1 MARGN
6 TPGLIKRGRIWH
18 IKKRIKGYGRLNES
32 TGTTDRVE
40 AERYLAFRLNQ
51 IRQITIYGERPPVF
65 FREAA
70 RKFLEENSH
79 LKSLKRAALAL
90 DTVDP
95 YIGDKPLEQVHNDTL
110 AQFKKDRQA
119 KGIKAATI
127 NRDIDVVRRVLNL
140 SARMWRHPNG
150 MTYLSTAP
158 LLTHVKGEGR
168 KPYPLSWEEQR
179 RFLQELPPHL
189 ESLALFDLNTGLRLG
204 ELCSLRWHWEVEV
217 PELGCSVF
225 ILPGTNTKNGDERV
239 VVLNRIARRV
249 LDAQRGKHPEHVFV
263 YKGRPVTRMINTAW
277 KKARARA
284 GLSDL
289 RVHDLRHTFGH
300 RLRAAGVSLEDR
312 KALLGH
318 RSDEITTHYSA
329 PDLAHL
335 LECADRI
342 CDPKRGTVLR
352 ICREAG
358 RKSGTIP
365 GTIPRGSGG
374 APVSA

>member
-18 IKKRIKGYGRLNES
+18 IKKRIRGYGRLNES

-70 RKFLEENSH
+70 QKFLEENAH

-95 YIGDKPLEQVHNDTL
+95 YIGGKPLEQVHNDTL
-110 AQFKKDRQA
+110 AQFKKDRLA

-140 SARMWRHPNG
+140 SARVWRHSNG

-179 RFLQELPPHL
+179 RFLKELPPHL
-189 ESLALFDLNTGLRLG
+189 QSIALFDLNTGLRLG
-204 ELCSLRWHWEVEV
+204 ELGSLRWHWEVDV

-225 ILPGTNTKNGDERV
+225 VLPGTNTKNGDERV

-249 LDAQRGKHPEHVFV
+249 LDAERGKHPEHVFT
-263 YKGRPVTRMINTAW
+263 YKGKAVTRLINTAW

-284 GLSDL
+284 ALPGL
-289 RVHDLRHTFGH
+289 RAHDLRHTFGH

-352 ICREAG
+352 VCRENG
-358 RKSGTIP
+358 RKTGTISGTIP
-365 GTIPRGSGG
+365 HRSGNVL
-374 APVSA
+374 VSA